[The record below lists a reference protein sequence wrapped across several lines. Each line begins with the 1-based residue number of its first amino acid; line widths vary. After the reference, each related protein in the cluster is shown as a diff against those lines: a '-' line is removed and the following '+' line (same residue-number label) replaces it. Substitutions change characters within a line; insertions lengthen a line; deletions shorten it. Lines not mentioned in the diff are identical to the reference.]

1 MKKFKIYGFFLALVS
16 LCGCSPDPGKIAG
29 ELNGYGNE
37 VAASF
42 EAKMSYDS
50 LVQTLEKPRLSYV
63 LKFSTDAVEFMSAPG
78 ADVDR
83 AKFLA
88 NLARTEIWQ
97 ARVCTEKIKQ
107 LMTKHKMFLVS
118 FNLTNTSGETQAMGV
133 CTAN

>member
-1 MKKFKIYGFFLALVS
+1 
-16 LCGCSPDPGKIAG
+16 
-29 ELNGYGNE
+29 
-37 VAASF
+37 
-42 EAKMSYDS
+42 MSYDS

-63 LKFSTDAVEFMSAPG
+63 LKFSTDDAEFMSAPG